1 MFLIVAII
9 WTVICVS
16 WALKGLGWPLWDG
29 ALATGWHE
37 LGPLG
42 QVDDSSL
49 SLVVLIALWVAGLV
63 VMTALR
69 GKRA

>member
-9 WTVICVS
+9 WTGICLGWVF
-16 WALKGLGWPLWDG
+16 KGFGWPLWDG
-29 ALATGWHE
+29 APAVGWHE

-63 VMTALR
+63 IMTALR
-69 GKRA
+69 SKRG